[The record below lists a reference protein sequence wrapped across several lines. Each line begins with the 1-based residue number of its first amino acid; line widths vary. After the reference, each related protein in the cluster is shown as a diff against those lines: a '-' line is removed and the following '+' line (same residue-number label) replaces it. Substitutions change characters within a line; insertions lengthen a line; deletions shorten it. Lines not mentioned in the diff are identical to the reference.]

1 MVENKKLATQ
11 CRRRA
16 EEARRMAEAART
28 DAEKADLLE
37 VERRW
42 LKLARNHAAKIERA
56 SRKKSRP

>member
-1 MVENKKLATQ
+1 MAENKRLATQ

-16 EEARRMAEAART
+16 GEARRMAEAART

-42 LKLARNHAAKIERA
+42 LNLARNQGAKTEGV
-56 SRKKSRP
+56 SRKKS